1 MCSESKNQNNF
12 SSLIMKEEKTFTWK
26 LNLKKGKA
34 RRMLRRKSSPFF
46 AALFIAALTAPTVGA
61 FKGALSL
68 CSCDQNAVF
77 PHRWKDRRPL
87 WRYSC
92 SSRSVMYMNTSQNEP
107 HFMWKR
113 RHAKSV
119 FEGIRG
125 ISLRSGQSQGSSNL
139 SPSHS
144 TVASQEDPGQME
156 RLVSLSTLVQ
166 QAQEETTRQNWNDGV
181 ISSAMNVFSLSAH
194 SPSDVS
200 NQMIKNGHTAA
211 NENLM
216 SKPQAL
222 TETSTTTVSS
232 PLEHGLSPQPDSEAG
247 KRRKRSQREYVGRT
261 MAGLIA
267 ALAEEA
273 LDLKVEVHA
282 KHRSPLWKKTVDSIK
297 ISFSKLGFKPLR
309 IRGVEVLSE
318 TVKDWESGLH
328 GSEKRDYARNL
339 QTASMVE
346 GGSDGYGFE
355 NLFGFGKNNDGMNA
369 EEAFRQMDTDNSGT
383 LDQEE
388 LVAALNMAVSDH
400 QETDVYTRTPLVE
413 SIPARSYRFV
423 EPGTPDPTWAASRTE
438 AVLERL
444 AARLV
449 QLYDLN
455 GNGVV
460 DQSEY
465 LTMVQD
471 MAELRRSKR
480 DKLLLKVKRR
490 FGKGYMRNF
499 IISWLSNYFLRW
511 GGDEKSSKNES
522 LKYQPDS
529 EESLEVL
536 EVDDV
541 PVVDQPDD
549 ALDLDNEEIFKHSAS
564 IKIPKYDPLLVG
576 SQTGEGSILVE
587 NLKLD
592 LRRLVFGAVPIL
604 KKVSIYCKTLLYHW
618 KYPCNFSLVPACVTS
633 TCLLFLPCR

>member
-1 MCSESKNQNNF
+1 MCSKIFNQNNIC
-12 SSLIMKEEKTFTWK
+12 SLIMKEEKTFSCK
-26 LNLKKGKA
+26 LNFKKGTV
-34 RRMLRRKSSPFF
+34 RRMVRQESSFF

-61 FKGALSL
+61 FKGEL
-68 CSCDQNAVF
+68 CLRSRQQNTVF
-77 PHRWKDRRPL
+77 PPRWKDRRPL
-87 WRYSC
+87 LRCSC
-92 SSRSVMYMNTSQNEP
+92 SSRSIMDMNSSQNEP

-113 RHAKSV
+113 RHARSV

-125 ISLRSGQSQGSSNL
+125 ISLRNSQSQSTSNA

-144 TVASQEDPGQME
+144 TIISQEDPGQTE
-156 RLVSLSTLVQ
+156 RLVSLSTLVK
-166 QAQEETTRQNWNDGV
+166 QAQEEATSQNWNKDV
-181 ISSAMNVFSLSAH
+181 ISSAMNVFSLSTH
-194 SPSDVS
+194 IPSGVS
-200 NQMIKNGHTAA
+200 DQKINGHAT
-211 NENLM
+211 EDLK
-216 SKPQAL
+216 SHLQAS

-232 PLEHGLSPQPDSEAG
+232 TLEHVLSPPPDSEVG

-282 KHRSPLWKKTVDSIK
+282 KHRSPLWRKTVDSIK

-318 TVKDWESGLH
+318 TVKDWESGLQ
-328 GSEKRDYARNL
+328 GTEKLDYARNL
-339 QTASMVE
+339 KTATIVE
-346 GGSDGYGFE
+346 GGSEGYGFK
-355 NLFGFGKNNDGMNA
+355 NLFGFGKNKDGMNA

-400 QETDVYTRTPLVE
+400 QETQVSTRTPVE
-413 SIPARSYRFV
+413 VEATPSRTYRFV
-423 EPGTPDPTWAASRTE
+423 EPGTPNPTWAASRTE

-480 DKLLLKVKRR
+480 EKLLLKVKRR
-490 FGKGYMRNF
+490 FSRGYMRNL
-499 IISWLSNYFLRW
+499 IIKSLSNYFVRW
-511 GGDEKSSKNES
+511 GGDEKSSKDES
-522 LKYQPDS
+522 NKNQPDS

-549 ALDLDNEEIFKHSAS
+549 TLEADKEEIFKHSSS

-576 SQTGEGSILVE
+576 SQTGEGSILIE

-604 KKVSIYCKTLLYHW
+604 KKVRIY
-618 KYPCNFSLVPACVTS
+618 
-633 TCLLFLPCR
+633 